1 MPTLFVDQ
9 LTVID
14 FSYVHASRGILGESW
29 IVDIEIGGDLDDQG
43 MIFDFGNVKKR
54 IKQAIDEHYDHKLW
68 IPSELPKLLKT
79 QHSNNHI
86 YQWQDTQQQN
96 YSHSSPPDAIVE
108 VSLETITIAGMEK
121 LIAEELQQLLPQN
134 VHTVE
139 LTLRQEEIAGAS
151 YQYSHGLQQHEGNC
165 QRIAHGHRSA
175 LKIYKNGVRDE
186 ALEQQWALK
195 WRDIYLGTSQHIQDS
210 ADTSITFSYQA
221 PQGHFELTLPAD
233 RCYLLETESTV
244 EHIAEHIAAKL
255 GQQEPNSTFRVKA
268 FEGVSKGAIAQS

>member
-68 IPSELPKLLKT
+68 IPSGLPKLHKT

-86 YQWQDTQQQN
+86 YQWQDTQQQY

-108 VSLETITIAGMEK
+108 VCLETITIAGMEK
-121 LIAEELQQLLPQN
+121 QIAEELQQLLPQN
-134 VHTVE
+134 VNTVE

-151 YQYSHGLQQHEGNC
+151 YQYSHGLQKHEGNC

-186 ALEQQWALK
+186 ALEHQWALK
-195 WRDIYLGTSQHIQDS
+195 WRDIYLGTSQHILGS
-210 ADTSITFSYQA
+210 TDTSITFSYQA

-233 RCYLLETESTV
+233 RCYLLETDSTV

-255 GQQEPNSTFRVKA
+255 GQQGPSSTFRVKA

>member
-68 IPSELPKLLKT
+68 IPSGLPKLHKT

-86 YQWQDTQQQN
+86 YQWQDTQQQY

-151 YQYSHGLQQHEGNC
+151 YQYSHGLQKHEGNC

-175 LKIYKNGVRDE
+175 LKIYKNGVRNE

-244 EHIAEHIAAKL
+244 EHIAEHVAAKL